1 MIQTIRIWQMSVV
14 EPRTFASLP
23 LQPANHTEFGTATTK
38 LLVRNAQSPSH
49 RIKSNVLPSHV
60 ITAFFQLYH
69 ISAVEATLPSFFL
82 GLLQDLVGLFI
93 SSTGARA
100 VPFVIA
106 FAAYASMA
114 ATTSTH
120 LAAVTVQP
128 NLVRSDPSSA
138 SLTRAVNTVSSGE
151 LVELPVP
158 CPLEIDIEQVLDV
171 LKRDAIR
178 RAASRRHL
186 RRVLDGELEAALKA

>member
-1 MIQTIRIWQMSVV
+1 
-14 EPRTFASLP
+14 
-23 LQPANHTEFGTATTK
+23 
-38 LLVRNAQSPSH
+38 
-49 RIKSNVLPSHV
+49 
-60 ITAFFQLYH
+60 
-69 ISAVEATLPSFFL
+69 
-82 GLLQDLVGLFI
+82 
-93 SSTGARA
+93 
-100 VPFVIA
+100 
-106 FAAYASMA
+106 MA

-186 RRVLDGELEAALKA
+186 RRVLDRELEAAFKA